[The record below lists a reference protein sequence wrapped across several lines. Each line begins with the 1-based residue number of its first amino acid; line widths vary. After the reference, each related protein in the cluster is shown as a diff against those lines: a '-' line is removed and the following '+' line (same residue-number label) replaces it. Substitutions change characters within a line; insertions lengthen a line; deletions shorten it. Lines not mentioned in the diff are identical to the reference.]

1 MWASPPSSEGAA
13 LSLRE
18 LPFRVFAEPVPSRAA
33 TRGLALSLLLHA
45 AAFAALVSLVA
56 MEARHVPPPP
66 IPVTLLR
73 EEPAEIVPA
82 APASPV
88 ARAPTAVAPPTPQ
101 PRLVPRPTPRVAKP
115 VAPPPANAL
124 PAPTLAVEPAPLG
137 EAPADAPIVEPLVA
151 RAAPAGASTARDALR
166 IFGEGEVDR
175 RARALEQPHPSY
187 PARARMLGREADR
200 KLLVTVAANG
210 GVLDVV
216 VEQGTGDE
224 FDREAIAGVRRWRF
238 EPAQRAG
245 VPVASRVQVTVRF
258 RLDR

>member
-1 MWASPPSSEGAA
+1 
-13 LSLRE
+13 
-18 LPFRVFAEPVPSRAA
+18 VFAEPVPSRAA

-56 MEARHVPPPP
+56 VEARHIPAPT

-73 EEPAEIVPA
+73 EEPPEIVPA
-82 APASPV
+82 APAPPV
-88 ARAPTAVAPPTPQ
+88 ARAPIAVAPPTPR
-101 PRLVPRPTPRVAKP
+101 PRLVPRPTPRAAKP
-115 VAPPPANAL
+115 VAPPANVL
-124 PAPTLAVEPAPLG
+124 PAPTLVVEPAPLS
-137 EAPADAPIVEPLVA
+137 ETPAEVPIVDPLIA

-166 IFGEGEVDR
+166 VFGEGEVDR

-187 PARARMLGREADR
+187 PARARMLGKEADR

-224 FDREAIAGVRRWRF
+224 FDREAVAGVRRWRF

-245 VPVASRVQVTVRF
+245 APVASRVQVTVRF